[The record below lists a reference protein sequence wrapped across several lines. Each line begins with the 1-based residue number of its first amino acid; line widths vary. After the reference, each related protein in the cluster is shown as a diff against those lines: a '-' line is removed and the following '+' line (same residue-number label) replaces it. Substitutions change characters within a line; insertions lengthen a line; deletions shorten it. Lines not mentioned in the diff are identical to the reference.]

1 MKKIYTILVLTF
13 IFSNIF
19 SQTVY
24 HTRINYIHGMNGT
37 GQSLIRLKDYMS
49 TWQTSQQINP
59 TLILDPISY
68 TSPKGIEESAT
79 KVNANITAD
88 ANYYLATKRIVI
100 AHSMGGLVARQWF
113 NNVKLSSGKQAY
125 NGLITINTPHLGA
138 PIANSLS
145 TDEGKTNFTN
155 QLNDAIKKIIEG
167 PKSDSYSTAK
177 ANFTNPILKL
187 STAGT
192 VDAVLD
198 IVFNKIIDKVYDVL
212 VNMIDTKAYLQ
223 NSVAGSNKVLEDLS
237 VASPIINSINN
248 LDTYTPTTTAPYD
261 TKTFKIAF
269 WGDAKD
275 NQVFRMIGNSFYIDG
290 KGTATDGL
298 YTVTESEEMD
308 LQLIKMINQVKDHYN
323 ERIDYFNT
331 QINRLLGLG
340 IITANPST
348 LVNIAYYKDKKAK
361 YERSRNYLMNDFHK
375 MFASLLGLRSIEY
388 ITVTKTTEECVLFG
402 TLCKPVTRTYQEPK
416 IVEKVNDGLVPQASQ
431 IGKFGAVPILL
442 DKMNHEGVKVHY
454 LTGTAMKNIMF
465 GSDKNLSDKAISH
478 YNYFKLYNY

>member
-1 MKKIYTILVLTF
+1 MKKIYTIIILTF
-13 IFSNIF
+13 ILSNIY

-37 GQSLIRLKDYMS
+37 GQSLIRLKQYMS
-49 TWQTSQQINP
+49 SWQTSQQLNP
-59 TLILDPISY
+59 TLILDPVSY
-68 TSPKGIEESAT
+68 TSPKGIEESANM
-79 KVNANITAD
+79 VHANITAD
-88 ANYYLATKRIVI
+88 ANYYKATKRIVI

-113 NNVKLSSGKQAY
+113 NNVKTTTGKQAY

-138 PIANSLS
+138 PIANLLS
-145 TDEGKTNFTN
+145 TDKGKEFFVD
-155 QLNDAIKKIIEG
+155 QLKDAIDKIIEG
-167 PKSDSYSTAK
+167 PKSDSYCTAK

-192 VDAVLD
+192 VDVVLD
-198 IVFNKIIDKVYDVL
+198 FVFNKIFDKVYDVL
-212 VNMIDTKAYLQ
+212 VNMIDTKSYLQ
-223 NSVAGSNKVLEDLS
+223 NSVAGSNKVLDDLS
-237 VASPIINSINN
+237 VGSPVINAINSQ
-248 LDTYTPTTTAPYD
+248 DSYTPTAAAPYD

-298 YTVTESEEMD
+298 YTVPESEEMD

-323 ERIDYFNT
+323 ERIDHYNT
-331 QINRLLGLG
+331 QINRLLGFG

-348 LVNIAYYKDKKAK
+348 LANIAFYKDKKAK
-361 YERSRNYLMNDFHK
+361 YERSRNYLTNDFHT

-388 ITVTKTTEECVLFG
+388 ITKTSVTQECVILKIG
-402 TLCKPVTRTYQEPK
+402 CETVTRTYQEPI

-431 IGKFGAVPILL
+431 IGNFGAFPILL

-454 LTGTAMKNIMF
+454 LTGVAMKNLMY
-465 GSDKNLSDKAISH
+465 GANRDLLYNASSH
-478 YNYFKLYNY
+478 YSFYKLYNY